1 MRFAVI
7 AAGEG
12 SRLAAEGIKEP
23 KPLVRVGGEALLTR
37 LLRIFRQNGATEVVV
52 VCNDRTA
59 PAVSSVISGEVRLVV
74 KSTPSSMHSLWAIS
88 PYLAGEPFVL
98 TTVDTVFNEQEFSRY
113 VADFCCTEADALMG
127 ITHYVDDEKPLWVG
141 VEEEERG
148 EEEREERRE
157 ERELLI
163 TGFYDTRT
171 SKFQTPDSEFV
182 SAGIYGLKPQALKVL
197 ERCIERGESRMR
209 NFQRALISEGLKV
222 KAWQFGKVI
231 DIDHA
236 SDILEAEKLTK

>member
-113 VADFCCTEADALMG
+113 VADFRCADADALMG

-141 VEEEERG
+141 VEEEER
-148 EEEREERRE
+148 EERRE

-163 TGFYDTRT
+163 TGFYDIRT

-209 NFQRALISEGLKV
+209 NFQRALISEGLRV